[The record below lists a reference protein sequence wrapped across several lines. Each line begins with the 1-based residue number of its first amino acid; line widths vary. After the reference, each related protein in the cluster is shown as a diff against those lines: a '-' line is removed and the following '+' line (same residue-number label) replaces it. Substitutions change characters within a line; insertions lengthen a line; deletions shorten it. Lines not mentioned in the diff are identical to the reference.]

1 MNVYI
6 HFSFIRTRN
15 NFRFQMIKIIL
26 NVKCL
31 KQTAQTLQM
40 VKQLPSCKA
49 PHFMMFTIKKH
60 GPIIDSYPYSPLNM
74 VLIKN
79 ISIFTKKLNTTR
91 ANNENGWLMQY
102 MKQYFLQN
110 RIKTLFESRT
120 KLKHYLKIRIQEN
133 LFFYSWCKT
142 QHIDYFT
149 LFKISAAI
157 IITHMTLFCLYCYL
171 LFNISF

>member
-15 NFRFQMIKIIL
+15 NFRFQIIKIIL

-31 KQTAQTLQM
+31 KQPVQTLQM

-60 GPIIDSYPYSPLNM
+60 GPIIDPYPYSPLNM
-74 VLIKN
+74 ILIKN
-79 ISIFTKKLNTTR
+79 SIFTKKLNTTR

-102 MKQYFLQN
+102 MKQYF
-110 RIKTLFESRT
+110 S

-149 LFKISAAI
+149 LFKISVAI
-157 IITHMTLFCLYCYL
+157 IITHMTLFCLCCYL
-171 LFNISF
+171 LFNVSF